1 MTEKE
6 LRRLNRGELLELLI
20 AQMEENKTLAARLKQ
35 ADAALE
41 RRQIA
46 IETSGTLAEAALRL
60 SGVFEAAD
68 QAARQYL
75 ESLRAREE
83 EGDHAQ

>member
-20 AQMEENKTLAARLKQ
+20 AQMEGNKTLAARLKQ

>member
-6 LRRLNRGELLELLI
+6 LRRLTRGELLELLI
-20 AQMEENKTLAARLKQ
+20 AQMEENKPLAARLKP

-46 IETSGTLAEAALRL
+46 FETSGTLAEAALRL
-60 SGVFEAAD
+60 SGVFEAAE